1 MVKIG
6 EKTVVS
12 VTCQDVILQLAEQ
25 YCSEGEYLH
34 FGMKENPK
42 KYVLVTDE
50 KIYLIKSKAM
60 AEDKHKEDV
69 FSIQYTQMRK
79 EELRMKFDGW
89 FVEMSTNAAAKKEPH
104 FHVVLDKIQGLRPD
118 EKENFLRKSATRFA
132 GLPGCGDQLLKRN
145 IGGRPHHAG
154 RIRER
159 EGQTF
164 GNVIKQPVPRSR
176 DTDI

>member
-34 FGMKENPK
+34 FGMKENPR

-50 KIYLIKSKAM
+50 KIYLIKSKEQ

-89 FVEMSTNAAAKKEPH
+89 FVEMSADCTAKKEPQ
-104 FHVVLDKIQGLRPD
+104 FHVILDKIHTLHRD
-118 EKENFLRKSATRFA
+118 EKETAVKNPQPDVPDFLDAEINCLKEILAE
-132 GLPGCGDQLLKRN
+132 GLITQEEYESVKDRLS
-145 IGGRPHHAG
+145 
-154 RIRER
+154 EM
-159 EGQTF
+159 
-164 GNVIKQPVPRSR
+164 
-176 DTDI
+176 

>member
-50 KIYLIKSKAM
+50 KIYLIKSKEM
-60 AEDKHKEDV
+60 ADDRHKEDV

-79 EELRMKFDGW
+79 EELRMKFEGW
-89 FVEMSTNAAAKKEPH
+89 FVEMSTNSLREERTSFPCH
-104 FHVVLDKIQGLRPD
+104 FGQNPRLPSGRKRNYLR
-118 EKENFLRKSATRFA
+118 ESATRLA
-132 GLPGCGDQLLKRN
+132 GLSGCGNQLLKRN
-145 IGGRPHHAG
+145 IGGRPHYAG

-159 EGQTF
+159 EGQAV
-164 GNVIKQPVPRSR
+164 GIVNKQPVPPSR
-176 DTDI
+176 DTE

>member
-50 KIYLIKSKAM
+50 KIYLIKSKART
-60 AEDKHKEDV
+60 EDRHKEDV

-89 FVEMSTNAAAKKEPH
+89 FVEMSTNSAAKKEPH
-104 FHVVLDKIQGLRPD
+104 FHVVLDKIQGLNPD
-118 EKENFLRKSATRFA
+118 EKETSLESTQTDMPDYLEAEIHCLKEILAE
-132 GLPGCGDQLLKRN
+132 GLITQEEYESVKDRLSEL
-145 IGGRPHHAG
+145 
-154 RIRER
+154 
-159 EGQTF
+159 
-164 GNVIKQPVPRSR
+164 
-176 DTDI
+176 

>member
-79 EELRMKFDGW
+79 EELQMEFDGW
-89 FVEMSTNAAAKKEPH
+89 FVEMSTHSAAKKEPH
-104 FHVVLDKIQGLRPD
+104 FHVVLDKIQGLHPG
-118 EKENFLRKSATRFA
+118 EKENSST
-132 GLPGCGDQLLKRN
+132 N
-145 IGGRPHHAG
+145 S
-154 RIRER
+154 
-159 EGQTF
+159 
-164 GNVIKQPVPRSR
+164 QPVLPDYLDAEINCLKEILAEGLITPEEYESVKDRLSEM
-176 DTDI
+176 

>member
-12 VTCQDVILQLAEQ
+12 ITCQDVILQLAEQ

-50 KIYLIKSKAM
+50 KIYLIKSKVK

-89 FVEMSTNAAAKKEPH
+89 FVEISTHSAAKKEPH
-104 FHVVLDKIQGLRPD
+104 LHVVLDKIQGLHPD
-118 EKENFLRKSATRFA
+118 EKENSST
-132 GLPGCGDQLLKRN
+132 N
-145 IGGRPHHAG
+145 S
-154 RIRER
+154 
-159 EGQTF
+159 
-164 GNVIKQPVPRSR
+164 QPVLPDYLDAEINCLKEILAEGLITPEEYESVKDRLSEM
-176 DTDI
+176 

>member
-12 VTCQDVILQLAEQ
+12 ITCQDVILQLAEQ

-104 FHVVLDKIQGLRPD
+104 FHVVLDKIQDLRPD
-118 EKENFLRKSATRFA
+118 EKETSLESPLPNVPDYLEAEIHCLKEILAE
-132 GLPGCGDQLLKRN
+132 GL
-145 IGGRPHHAG
+145 
-154 RIRER
+154 
-159 EGQTF
+159 
-164 GNVIKQPVPRSR
+164 
-176 DTDI
+176 

>member
-34 FGMKENPK
+34 FGMKENPR

-50 KIYLIKSKAM
+50 KIYLIKSKEQ

-89 FVEMSTNAAAKKEPH
+89 FVEMSADWAAKKEPQ
-104 FHVVLDKIQGLRPD
+104 FHVILDKIHTLHRD
-118 EKENFLRKSATRFA
+118 EKETAVQNPQPDFPDFLDAEINCLKEILAE
-132 GLPGCGDQLLKRN
+132 GLITQDEYESVKDRLS
-145 IGGRPHHAG
+145 
-154 RIRER
+154 EM
-159 EGQTF
+159 
-164 GNVIKQPVPRSR
+164 
-176 DTDI
+176 

>member
-42 KYVLVTDE
+42 KYVLVTNE
-50 KIYLIKSKAM
+50 KIYLIKSKVM
-60 AEDKHKEDV
+60 AEEDRHKEDV

-89 FVEMSTNAAAKKEPH
+89 FVEMSTNSHAKQEPH
-104 FHVVLDKIQGLRPD
+104 FHVVLDKIQALQSDEQETSIMHPQPDFLDAEINCLKEILAEGLITQEEYESVKDRLS
-118 EKENFLRKSATRFA
+118 EM
-132 GLPGCGDQLLKRN
+132 
-145 IGGRPHHAG
+145 
-154 RIRER
+154 
-159 EGQTF
+159 
-164 GNVIKQPVPRSR
+164 
-176 DTDI
+176 

>member
-50 KIYLIKSKAM
+50 KIYLIKSEYCEQIEPPVRMIEPAS
-60 AEDKHKEDV
+60 A
-69 FSIQYTQMRK
+69 INRATQC
-79 EELRMKFDGW
+79 
-89 FVEMSTNAAAKKEPH
+89 N
-104 FHVVLDKIQGLRPD
+104 
-118 EKENFLRKSATRFA
+118 
-132 GLPGCGDQLLKRN
+132 
-145 IGGRPHHAG
+145 
-154 RIRER
+154 RE
-159 EGQTF
+159 
-164 GNVIKQPVPRSR
+164 SH
-176 DTDI
+176 

>member
-50 KIYLIKSKAM
+50 NIS
-60 AEDKHKEDV
+60 DQ
-69 FSIQYTQMRK
+69 IQ
-79 EELRMKFDGW
+79 
-89 FVEMSTNAAAKKEPH
+89 S
-104 FHVVLDKIQGLRPD
+104 QG
-118 EKENFLRKSATRFA
+118 
-132 GLPGCGDQLLKRN
+132 
-145 IGGRPHHAG
+145 
-154 RIRER
+154 
-159 EGQTF
+159 
-164 GNVIKQPVPRSR
+164 
-176 DTDI
+176 

>member
-6 EKTVVS
+6 EKTIVS

-50 KIYLIKSKAM
+50 KIYLIKSKVM

-69 FSIQYTQMRK
+69 FSIQHTQMRK

-89 FVEMSTNAAAKKEPH
+89 FVEMSTNCKTKEKPH
-104 FHVVLDKIQGLRPD
+104 FHVVLDKIQAVHAE
-118 EKENFLRKSATRFA
+118 EKEASLERPQSDMPDFLEAEIRCLEEILSE
-132 GLPGCGDQLLKRN
+132 GLITQ
-145 IGGRPHHAG
+145 
-154 RIRER
+154 E
-159 EGQTF
+159 EF
-164 GNVIKQPVPRSR
+164 ENVKDRLSEI
-176 DTDI
+176 